1 MKEEKAP
8 HGDKYQELVK
18 KKDIAGLNALKSVP
32 FSAYN
37 VFCTTSNLAEYEER
51 KKGKYAEFMLF
62 VDREM
67 RVVTTP
73 MQNVKDFRFL
83 ESAMA
88 RDGGC
93 LLVRKPRLCGCDG
106 CLGVNN
112 AAGCTMLAISEVDR
126 QEKITVTRIEQKV
139 VAAIKFDLEDESQE
153 RGKRGD
159 MSMFEVRWNGD
170 GDPLVCKDSAN
181 WARVGTNDVVVVSLK
196 NAVGFTG
203 KWGIG
208 VFNIKEKSTFQV
220 KLLASEAEKTDTLK
234 TITVKGTDVKLC
246 TQQKKHSAVCR
257 VIVNDANRKK
267 LTEIFG

>member
-1 MKEEKAP
+1 MER
-8 HGDKYQELVK
+8 
-18 KKDIAGLNALKSVP
+18 KDIAVLNALKSVP
-32 FSAYN
+32 FIAFN

-51 KKGKYAEFMLF
+51 KTGENATCMLF
-62 VDREM
+62 VDREK
-67 RVVTTP
+67 RVSTTS
-73 MQNVKDFRFL
+73 MQNVRDFRYW
-83 ESAMA
+83 ESAKT
-88 RDGGC
+88 REGGC
-93 LLVRKPRLCGCDG
+93 QLVRKPRLCGCDG